1 MAWEFA
7 GGQPIYQQIIRSME
21 IQIVSGKYN
30 PGEKIPAVRELAA
43 QAGVNPN
50 TMQRALT
57 ELEREGLLYSRRTS
71 GRFVTENESTIR
83 EARRTLAEQFISE
96 MFKNLEN
103 LGMKRGEIIEAI
115 DHWKE

>member
-1 MAWEFA
+1 MGICRWSADLSADYPQHGDSDCERKI
-7 GGQPIYQQIIRSME
+7 P
-21 IQIVSGKYN
+21 SGR
-30 PGEKIPAVRELAA
+30 KIPAVRELAA